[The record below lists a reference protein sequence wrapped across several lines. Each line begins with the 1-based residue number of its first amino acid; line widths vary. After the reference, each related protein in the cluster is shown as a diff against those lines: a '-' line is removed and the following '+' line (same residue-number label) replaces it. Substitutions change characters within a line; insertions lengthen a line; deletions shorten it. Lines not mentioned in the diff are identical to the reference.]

1 MPSVPKPRIPLHI
14 QLRNTL
20 ISQFDQYSDGER
32 LPTEMEIAEKH
43 NISRLTVHK
52 VLNELQRD
60 GYVIR
65 QAGRGTFVRH
75 GDRQVHTDEIRTSK
89 GSVLLAYPD
98 WFSFDFWS
106 KLRRARQLA
115 HSHSLGLVDYM
126 FTSETMYESLQ
137 KLWESRD
144 DIRGVIIIPP
154 GGPISDEAVKLFDSF
169 GVPVALLS
177 PNAKLPKDIRNVY
190 TVNQDFSRIG
200 YIDVSTL
207 ADRGHEKIAY
217 IASEPW
223 DESYRLQLEGM
234 RKALA
239 DRGMSRKALWS
250 PKRHA
255 KPWEVA
261 SDLAY
266 EITRDVLVKVEPTA
280 LIFDNLPDAM
290 GGMRAAWEAP
300 LVDAEKLTVVL
311 NAPWL
316 GLENYFWPP
325 PILISCDLNE
335 IVEGAFSIILGEH
348 KSNERKLLVKVRVK
362 DGLRNP

>member
-1 MPSVPKPRIPLHI
+1 MPSAPKPRIPLHLK
-14 QLRNTL
+14 LRKTL
-20 ISQFDQYSDGER
+20 IAQFDQYSDGER

-43 NISRLTVHK
+43 KISRLTVHK

-89 GSVLLAYPD
+89 GSILVAYPD

-115 HSHSLGLVDYM
+115 HSKSLGLVDYM

-154 GGPISDEAVKLFDSF
+154 AGPISDDAVKLFDSF
-169 GVPVALLS
+169 GVPVVLLS
-177 PNAKLPKDIRNVY
+177 PNAKLPKDVKNVY
-190 TVNQDFSRIG
+190 MVNQDYGQIG

-207 ADRGHEKIAY
+207 LDRGHEKIAY

-239 DRGMSRKALWS
+239 DRDLPRKTLWS
-250 PKRHA
+250 PKRHV
-255 KPWEVA
+255 KPWEPA
-261 SDLAY
+261 SNLAY
-266 EITRDVLVKVEPTA
+266 EITKDVLVKVEPTA
-280 LIFDNLPDAM
+280 LIFDNMPDAM
-290 GGMRAAWEAP
+290 GGMRAAWESP
-300 LVDAEKLTVVL
+300 DVDAEKLTVVL

-316 GLENYFWPP
+316 GLEKYFWPP
-325 PILISCDLNE
+325 PILIACELSE
-335 IVEGAFSIILGEH
+335 IVDQAFAIILGEY
-348 KSNERKLLVKVRVK
+348 KSTDRKILVNVRVK
-362 DGLRNP
+362 DGFRNP